1 MNGRRRRRRG
11 RESLSWRLLLEVG
24 GEWDESGVKER
35 KATFMWF
42 LARTMMFRPDGVKWS
57 LVTWR
62 MGMNGRR
69 RRESLLAA
77 AAGGGRRVGEAS
89 SSGLSPQQGIPL
101 SLSLRHLSISTL
113 CHLSLKNIKGRQ
125 CIVTLPCCQ
134 HRHLIY
140 KREL

>member
-1 MNGRRRRRRG
+1 MGMNGRREG
-11 RESLSWRLLLEVG
+11 GEGVNLSCRLLLEVG

-69 RRESLLAA
+69 RRESLSWRLLLEV
-77 AAGGGRRVGEAS
+77 GGEWERPPVVDCHLNKEY
-89 SSGLSPQQGIPL
+89 LYL
-101 SLSLRHLSISTL
+101 SL
-113 CHLSLKNIKGRQ
+113 
-125 CIVTLPCCQ
+125 
-134 HRHLIY
+134 
-140 KREL
+140 